1 MTDHPYPPHSVLA
14 ECPAC
19 GERRFRAQREAP
31 EPGDIVTCE
40 SCGLKLTCAFL
51 RARMGRAS
59 VAAAPRPAV
68 KTPHPAKKAPRP
80 AKKAKRKRR

>member
-1 MTDHPYPPHSVLA
+1 MADHPHPVLA

-40 SCGLKLTCAFL
+40 SCGLKLTFAFL
-51 RARMGRAS
+51 RARMGETP
-59 VAAAPRPAV
+59 AAAQPRPAR
-68 KTPHPAKKAPRP
+68 KAPRP
-80 AKKAKRKRR
+80 ARKALRPARKAKRKRR